1 MAKYLCQMKDYDQD
15 DDWTEIESGFP
26 DIAAIDYAELCDS
39 RSGGEMCNSM
49 GDTQIILV
57 KLGEA
62 APMRFEISAEY
73 SKNFYASE
81 LEAISEGAESW
92 PTIS

>member
-1 MAKYLCQMKDYDQD
+1 MAKFRCRMKDYDQD
-15 DDWTEIESGFP
+15 DDWTEIEAGFP
-26 DIAAIDYAELCDS
+26 DIAAIYYVELCDS

-49 GDTQIILV
+49 DDTQIIFV
-57 KLGEA
+57 KLGES

-81 LEAISEGAESW
+81 LEAIS
-92 PTIS
+92 